1 MRWKFE
7 VRGIG
12 EFHYR
17 QLRLLVNMSWA
28 EAHIVVQKRKL
39 TWPQTADI
47 SDRKANAIPIGNAI
61 N

>member
-1 MRWKFE
+1 MWKFE
-7 VRGIG
+7 VGDIS

-17 QLRLLVNMSWA
+17 QLRLLVKMGRA

-39 TWPQTADI
+39 TWPRTADI
-47 SDRKANAIPIGNAI
+47 SDRKANAIPVGNAI